1 MIIENINQLSE
12 LLRKLG
18 HKSSYT
24 DNRGDFLPKLDD
36 QLYRAIRPFLI
47 NFIEHGTQISIEVV
61 DAYKK
66 IFDFFPLSQS
76 LLGEIMRSL
85 SDISCNHL
93 KAKSNRIR
101 AEVSPVAYFMVKAMD
116 LNGFPLLALPGRDLI
131 IKEGAAAIPPL
142 LVACSAMPEGLKHF
156 SLSPSDILSSPERYF
171 KHNGQ
176 KLAEATK
183 DGYGRFLKKLLLLT
197 GEIFSIFEYGSG
209 NLFLEGEHTELLNEE
224 QQRKKLYFKA
234 REIPFFSSP
243 QVLKP
248 HILKHVLISDKG
260 DANDLSF

>member
-1 MIIENINQLSE
+1 M
-12 LLRKLG
+12 
-18 HKSSYT
+18 
-24 DNRGDFLPKLDD
+24 
-36 QLYRAIRPFLI
+36 
-47 NFIEHGTQISIEVV
+47 
-61 DAYKK
+61 
-66 IFDFFPLSQS
+66 
-76 LLGEIMRSL
+76 

-131 IKEGAAAIPPL
+131 INEGSAAIPPL
-142 LVACSAMPEGLKHF
+142 LVACSAMPEGLQHF

-176 KLAEATK
+176 KLAEATR
-183 DGYGRFLKKLLLLT
+183 DGYGRLLKKLIVHT
-197 GEIFSIFEYGSG
+197 REIFSIFGYGSE
-209 NLFLEGEHTELLNEE
+209 NFFLEGENAELLNEE
-224 QQRKKLYFKA
+224 QQREKFYFKA

-243 QVLKP
+243 QVVKP
-248 HILKHVLISDKG
+248 HILKRILTQYQG

>member
-1 MIIENINQLSE
+1 MIIENIPQFSE
-12 LLRKLG
+12 MLRKLG
-18 HKSSYT
+18 YKSSYA
-24 DNRGDFLPKLDD
+24 DNQGNFPPELDD
-36 QLYRAIRPFLI
+36 QLYMAIRPFLI
-47 NFIEHGTQISIEVV
+47 NFIDQRSEINIEVI

-76 LLGEIMRSL
+76 LSAGIMRIL
-85 SDISCNHL
+85 SDISRQRIGH
-93 KAKSNRIR
+93 KSARIR
-101 AEVSPVAYFMVKAMD
+101 AEISPIAYFMVKARR
-116 LNGFPLLALPGRDLI
+116 LNGFSLFALSGRDLI
-131 IKEGAAAIPPL
+131 INEGPAAIPAL

-156 SLSPSDILSSPERYF
+156 SLSPSDIFSSPERYF

-197 GEIFSIFEYGSG
+197 GEIFSIFGYGSG